1 MYHLSLMREVLNLI
15 SNLIKDLNDYW
26 EVENRVK
33 HDMHRVDDEYY
44 LSPKKS
50 NWIVMVIVISL
61 FTITACFVGAG
72 ML

>member
-1 MYHLSLMREVLNLI
+1 MREVLNLI